1 MTIFRYSAS
10 VYSVAITTEAFYL
23 MLLLKFPYYSE
34 KKGSK
39 FCIIISWGSFLIYF
53 VLCIVLFNYFKIVLP
68 FLWILPWLFIR
79 VYVENKW

>member
-34 KKGSK
+34 KKGSR
-39 FCIIISWGSFLIYF
+39 FCIVISWGNFLIF
-53 VLCIVLFNYFKIVLP
+53 
-68 FLWILPWLFIR
+68 IL
-79 VYVENKW
+79 